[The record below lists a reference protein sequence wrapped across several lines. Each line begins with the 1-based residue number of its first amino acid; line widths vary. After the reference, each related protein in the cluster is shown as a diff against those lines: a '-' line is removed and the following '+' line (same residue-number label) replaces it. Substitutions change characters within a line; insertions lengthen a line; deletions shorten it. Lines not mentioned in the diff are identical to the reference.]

1 MDYSLAQQ
9 LPIDILHRVTQELGN
24 SALEQGQEPIDAWAL
39 LGTCR
44 LWRMAALPVYSR
56 CMTVCTPGDRGHSYR
71 VRRGLSSAKVA
82 VLGWLPF
89 VRQVVAFVSLQE
101 YLTGGFQ
108 LALAKLGNSTSS
120 ISGASQLGDIYPFAN
135 DVLLRGSRATLRKLV
150 LAVDTSVA
158 GWILAKEF
166 DASTVTRSTQDV
178 HNRLLHAA
186 FKAPQL
192 AQVRI
197 QYPNFS
203 IAKYTPA
210 HMS

>member
-1 MDYSLAQQ
+1 ENGGNAITYPRLKRLSLQ
-9 LPIDILHRVTQELGN
+9 
-24 SALEQGQEPIDAWAL
+24 
-39 LGTCR
+39 
-44 LWRMAALPVYSR
+44 
-56 CMTVCTPGDRGHSYR
+56 
-71 VRRGLSSAKVA
+71 
-82 VLGWLPF
+82 VLGAYTGSEARQRSAPLGVPF
-89 VRQVVAFVSLQE
+89 PSLE
-101 YLTGGFQ
+101 HL
-108 LALAKLGNSTSS
+108 NC
-120 ISGASQLGDIYPFAN
+120 GDIYPFAN

-166 DASTVTRSTQDV
+166 DGMCSSTYLSHFKRLHLMKFYIITKASTVTRSTQDV